1 MYFYAS
7 QIGKIK
13 TLEPRISNHNIP
25 LIYFSDKRENVLVY
39 LSNAVEKVC
48 KEGRFTFDGLW
59 YKWGSYGFEKDGR
72 LRFEEYYPN
81 ALEDTYKGIEGYI
94 YSCSKIDP
102 YQKLDIKIPNTFIT
116 TQKTTVDNCEF
127 IPNAYNE
134 MINAEANGLITILRY
149 NEFISNIKRRE
160 WLKKTIIDEYRNN
173 SAHPDYRF
181 FLESRFSAII
191 NHDSNFWFNKVIFW
205 KRLDGYQN
213 NAFL

>member
-1 MYFYAS
+1 MYFHAS

-81 ALEDTYKGIEGYI
+81 ALEDTYKGIGGYI

-102 YQKLDIKIPNTFIT
+102 YPKLDIKIPDTFIT
-116 TQKTTVDNCEF
+116 AQKTTVDNCEF
-127 IPNAYNE
+127 IPDAYNE

-191 NHDSNFWFNKVIFW
+191 NHDSDF
-205 KRLDGYQN
+205 
-213 NAFL
+213 

>member
-1 MYFYAS
+1 MYFHAS

-59 YKWGSYGFEKDGR
+59 YKQGSYGFEKDGR

-116 TQKTTVDNCEF
+116 AQKTTVDNCEF
-127 IPNAYNE
+127 IPDAYNE

-191 NHDSNFWFNKVIFW
+191 NHDSDF
-205 KRLDGYQN
+205 
-213 NAFL
+213 

>member
-1 MYFYAS
+1 MYFHAS

-13 TLEPRISNHNIP
+13 TLEPRTSNHNIP

-48 KEGRFTFDGLW
+48 KEVRFTFDGLW

-116 TQKTTVDNCEF
+116 AQKTTVDNCEF
-127 IPNAYNE
+127 ITDAYNE

-160 WLKKTIIDEYRNN
+160 WLEKTIIDEYRNN

-191 NHDSNFWFNKVIFW
+191 NHDSDF
-205 KRLDGYQN
+205 
-213 NAFL
+213 

>member
-1 MYFYAS
+1 MYFHAS

-48 KEGRFTFDGLW
+48 KEGRFTFDDLW
-59 YKWGSYGFEKDGR
+59 YKWGSYGFERDGR

-116 TQKTTVDNCEF
+116 AQKTTVDNCEF
-127 IPNAYNE
+127 IPDAYNE

-173 SAHPDYRF
+173 SAHPHYRF
-181 FLESRFSAII
+181 FLESRISAII
-191 NHDSNFWFNKVIFW
+191 NPDSDF
-205 KRLDGYQN
+205 
-213 NAFL
+213 

>member
-1 MYFYAS
+1 MYFHAS

-81 ALEDTYKGIEGYI
+81 ALEDTYKGIGGYI

-102 YQKLDIKIPNTFIT
+102 YPKLDIKISNTFIT
-116 TQKTTVDNCEF
+116 AQKTTVDNCEF
-127 IPNAYNE
+127 IPDAYNE

-191 NHDSNFWFNKVIFW
+191 NHDSDF
-205 KRLDGYQN
+205 
-213 NAFL
+213 

>member
-1 MYFYAS
+1 MYFHAS

-59 YKWGSYGFEKDGR
+59 YKWGSYGFGKDGR

-116 TQKTTVDNCEF
+116 AQKTTVDNCEF
-127 IPNAYNE
+127 IPDAYNE

-191 NHDSNFWFNKVIFW
+191 NHDSDF
-205 KRLDGYQN
+205 
-213 NAFL
+213 

>member
-1 MYFYAS
+1 M
-7 QIGKIK
+7 
-13 TLEPRISNHNIP
+13 
-25 LIYFSDKRENVLVY
+25 Y

-59 YKWGSYGFEKDGR
+59 YKWGSYGFKKDGR

-94 YSCSKIDP
+94 YSCSKINP

-116 TQKTTVDNCEF
+116 AQKTTVDNCEF
-127 IPNAYNE
+127 IPDAYNE

-191 NHDSNFWFNKVIFW
+191 NHDSDF
-205 KRLDGYQN
+205 
-213 NAFL
+213 

>member
-1 MYFYAS
+1 MYFHAS

-81 ALEDTYKGIEGYI
+81 ALEDTCKGIGGYI

-102 YQKLDIKIPNTFIT
+102 YPKLDIKIPNTFIT
-116 TQKTTVDNCEF
+116 AQKTTVDNCEF
-127 IPNAYNE
+127 IPDAYNE

-191 NHDSNFWFNKVIFW
+191 NHDSDF
-205 KRLDGYQN
+205 
-213 NAFL
+213 

>member
-1 MYFYAS
+1 MFFHTS

-13 TLEPRISNHNIP
+13 TLEPRISNNNIP

-48 KEGRFTFDGLW
+48 KEKHFKFNGLW
-59 YKWGSYGFEKDGR
+59 HKWGSYGFEKDGR

-81 ALEDTYKGIEGYI
+81 ALEDTYKGIGGYI
-94 YSCSKIDP
+94 YSCNQITP

-116 TQKTTVDNCEF
+116 AQKTTVDNCEF
-127 IPNAYNE
+127 IPDAYNE

-149 NEFISNIKRRE
+149 NEFISNIKRKE

-181 FLESRFSAII
+181 FLESRFSTII
-191 NHDSNFWFNKVIFW
+191 NHDSDF
-205 KRLDGYQN
+205 
-213 NAFL
+213 

>member
-1 MYFYAS
+1 MYFHAS

-48 KEGRFTFDGLW
+48 KEGRFTFYGLW

-94 YSCSKIDP
+94 YSCSKIDL

-116 TQKTTVDNCEF
+116 AQKTTVDNCEF
-127 IPNAYNE
+127 IPDAYNE

-149 NEFISNIKRRE
+149 NEFISNIKRKE

-191 NHDSNFWFNKVIFW
+191 NHNSDF
-205 KRLDGYQN
+205 
-213 NAFL
+213 

>member
-1 MYFYAS
+1 MYFHAS

-81 ALEDTYKGIEGYI
+81 ALKDTYKGIEGYI

-102 YQKLDIKIPNTFIT
+102 YQKLNIKIPNTFIT
-116 TQKTTVDNCEF
+116 AQKTTVDNCEF
-127 IPNAYNE
+127 IPDAYNE

-149 NEFISNIKRRE
+149 NEFISTIKRRE
-160 WLKKTIIDEYRNN
+160 GLKKTIIDEYRNN

-191 NHDSNFWFNKVIFW
+191 NHDSDF
-205 KRLDGYQN
+205 
-213 NAFL
+213 

>member
-1 MYFYAS
+1 MYFHAS

-13 TLEPRISNHNIP
+13 TLEPRISNHNTP

-81 ALEDTYKGIEGYI
+81 ALEDTYKGIGGYI

-102 YQKLDIKIPNTFIT
+102 YPKLDIKIPNTFIT
-116 TQKTTVDNCEF
+116 AQKTTVDNCEF
-127 IPNAYNE
+127 IPDAYNE

-191 NHDSNFWFNKVIFW
+191 NHDSDF
-205 KRLDGYQN
+205 
-213 NAFL
+213 

>member
-1 MYFYAS
+1 MYFHAS
-7 QIGKIK
+7 QIEKIK

-81 ALEDTYKGIEGYI
+81 ALEDTYKWIEGYI

-102 YQKLDIKIPNTFIT
+102 YQKLDIKIPDTFIT
-116 TQKTTVDNCEF
+116 AQKTTVDNCEF
-127 IPNAYNE
+127 IPDAYNE

-191 NHDSNFWFNKVIFW
+191 NRDSDF
-205 KRLDGYQN
+205 
-213 NAFL
+213 

>member
-1 MYFYAS
+1 MYFHAS

-81 ALEDTYKGIEGYI
+81 ALEDTYKGIGGYI

-102 YQKLDIKIPNTFIT
+102 YPKLDIKIPNTFIT
-116 TQKTTVDNCEF
+116 AQKTTVDNCEF
-127 IPNAYNE
+127 IPDAYNE

-160 WLKKTIIDEYRNN
+160 WLKKTIIDESRNN

-191 NHDSNFWFNKVIFW
+191 NHDSDF
-205 KRLDGYQN
+205 
-213 NAFL
+213 

>member
-1 MYFYAS
+1 MYFHAS

-25 LIYFSDKRENVLVY
+25 LICFSDKRENVLVY

-94 YSCSKIDP
+94 YSCSKIDQ

-116 TQKTTVDNCEF
+116 AQKTTVDNCEF
-127 IPNAYNE
+127 IPDAYNE

-191 NHDSNFWFNKVIFW
+191 NHDSNF
-205 KRLDGYQN
+205 
-213 NAFL
+213 

>member
-1 MYFYAS
+1 MYFHAS

-81 ALEDTYKGIEGYI
+81 ALEDTYKRIGGYI
-94 YSCSKIDP
+94 YSCNKIDP
-102 YQKLDIKIPNTFIT
+102 YPKLDIKIPNTFIT
-116 TQKTTVDNCEF
+116 AQKTTVDNCEF
-127 IPNAYNE
+127 IPDAYNE

-191 NHDSNFWFNKVIFW
+191 NHDSDF
-205 KRLDGYQN
+205 
-213 NAFL
+213 

>member
-1 MYFYAS
+1 MYFHAS

-13 TLEPRISNHNIP
+13 TLEPRILNHNIP

-39 LSNAVEKVC
+39 LSNAGEKVC

-94 YSCSKIDP
+94 YLCSKIDP

-116 TQKTTVDNCEF
+116 AQKTTVDNCEF
-127 IPNAYNE
+127 IPDAYNE

-191 NHDSNFWFNKVIFW
+191 NHDSDF
-205 KRLDGYQN
+205 
-213 NAFL
+213 